1 MTQRIVVFGAGGRAG
16 RKLMAEATARGHQ
29 VTGVVREPRKYSD
42 LTVVAGDVT
51 DPASVAAVAAGH
63 DVAVHAAASTEP
75 PHDVYFV
82 SAINALLAGLA
93 KAGVKRLLA
102 IGIGS
107 NLEVSPGV
115 RVMDTPD
122 FPEQYLPFS
131 LGHTAALHLLR
142 AATTPVDWLMLTP
155 AGDFEADGERA
166 GTYRIGG
173 DQPPTDSLSGRLSY
187 ADFAIAML
195 DEIERPR
202 HHRTRISVAA
212 AG

>member
-16 RKLMAEATARGHQ
+16 RTLLVEATARGHQ
-29 VTGVVREPRKYSD
+29 VTGVVREPSKYSD

-63 DVAVHAAASTEP
+63 DVAIHAAASLEP

-82 SAINALLAGLA
+82 SAVNALLAGLA
-93 KAGVKRLLA
+93 EAGVGRLLA
-102 IGIGS
+102 YGVGS

-122 FPEQYLPFS
+122 FPKEYLPFS
-131 LGHTAALHLLR
+131 LGHTAALHVLR
-142 AATTPVDWLMLTP
+142 AVTTPVDWVMLTP
-155 AGDFEADGERA
+155 AGDFVPDGEPTGR
-166 GTYRIGG
+166 YRIGG
-173 DQPPTDSLSGRLSY
+173 DELPDQPKPLSY
-187 ADFAIAML
+187 ADFAIAVL
-195 DEIERPR
+195 DEIEHPR

-212 AG
+212 AD